1 MWSIS
6 IRLKRP
12 PCIAA
17 QSTAD
22 KLNRCCNSRFSVR
35 DSRTTAFGPHPLI
48 QNKKIVENYFRF
60 IR

>member
-12 PCIAA
+12 PCIAE

-22 KLNRCCNSRFSVR
+22 GLNRCCNSRFSVG
-35 DSRTTAFGPHPLI
+35 DSRTAAAAAHPLV
-48 QNKKIVENYFRF
+48 QDKKVVENYFRF